1 MTVPAVDVLPTGV
14 LIVGAGAAG
23 LRTAI
28 ELTMAG
34 VECLVVGKRAHGDAH
49 TRWAAGG
56 INASLGTLDPDDRWE
71 LHAADTLREGHFVCD
86 PFAVELLARD
96 SPDRVRE
103 LAAWGCPFDRTESG
117 AINQRYFG
125 AQAFR
130 RTCFVGDETGEAILQ
145 VLVQRAEA
153 LGVSWMES
161 VFVTAVLVSD
171 GRAQGAMALDMETGS
186 PIVLRAA
193 ATVLACG
200 GYTSIYQ
207 RGSSRP
213 DENTGDVVALAL
225 GAGARLRDMEFVQ
238 FHPTGWVH
246 PPEMR
251 GRLVTEAVRGEGG
264 HLLNRRGER
273 FMERYSAE
281 RMELDARDVVARA
294 IYREI
299 REGRATEHGGV
310 LLDISHRDASYIAE
324 RLPHVRQDFLEHGVD
339 ITREPMPVAPTAHY
353 AMGGVD
359 VDFDTGATRIAAL
372 HAVGECTGGL
382 HGANRLGGNSLA
394 ETVVFGRRTGAHLVA
409 SRIPVPREEASP
421 HAVQDALRDLELVRR
436 RAGGERPLE
445 MIEELRTVLWEHAG
459 IIRHGDELSAGLQR
473 LREIATRLPLAT
485 VGGNASRAELAA
497 ALDLRSMLLAGEAIL
512 SAASLREES
521 RGSHHRSDREQ
532 EHDDWRR
539 TILCERVQDG
549 ALRLTTRQIAPAS
562 APVLRALEEHRD
574 LQYHHLE

>member
-1 MTVPAVDVLPTGV
+1 MAADVLTTGV

-28 ELTMAG
+28 ELAMAG

-56 INASLGTLDPDDRWE
+56 INASLGTLDPEDRWE

-86 PFAVELLARD
+86 PRAVELLARD
-96 SPDRVRE
+96 SPDLVRE

-117 AINQRYFG
+117 AINQRFFG

-130 RTCFVGDETGEAILQ
+130 RTCFVGDETGEAMLR

-153 LGVSWMES
+153 VGVPWMEN
-161 VFVTAVLVSD
+161 VFVTDVLVSG
-171 GRAQGAMALDMETGS
+171 GRAQGALALDMETGS

-193 ATVLACG
+193 VTVLACG

-213 DENTGDVVALAL
+213 DENTGDVAALVL

-246 PPEMR
+246 PPAMR

-264 HLLNRRGER
+264 HLLNGHGER
-273 FMERYSAE
+273 FMEHYSPE
-281 RMELDARDVVARA
+281 RLELDARDVVARA
-294 IYREI
+294 IFREI

-324 RLPHVRQDFLEHGVD
+324 RLPHVCRDFLEHGVD

-359 VDFDTGATRIAAL
+359 VDFDTGATSIDAL

-394 ETVVFGRRTGAHLVA
+394 ETVVFGRRTGAHLAA
-409 SRIPVPREEASP
+409 SRIPVPGEQASP
-421 HAVQDALRDLELVRR
+421 DVVRHALNRLEVVRA
-436 RAGGERPLE
+436 RAGSERPRE

-459 IIRHGDELSAGLQR
+459 IIRTGAELSAGLRR
-473 LREIATRLPLAT
+473 LEEIAARLPLAA
-485 VGGNASRAELAA
+485 VGSDASGTEVAA
-497 ALDLRSMLLAGEAIL
+497 ALDLRSMLMAGEAIL
-512 SAASLREES
+512 RAAAVREES
-521 RGSHHRSDREQ
+521 RGAHHRADCEQ

-539 TILCERVQDG
+539 TILCERAQDG
-549 ALRLTTRQIAPAS
+549 ALRVTTRDIAPAP
-562 APVLRALEEHRD
+562 APILRALAEHRE